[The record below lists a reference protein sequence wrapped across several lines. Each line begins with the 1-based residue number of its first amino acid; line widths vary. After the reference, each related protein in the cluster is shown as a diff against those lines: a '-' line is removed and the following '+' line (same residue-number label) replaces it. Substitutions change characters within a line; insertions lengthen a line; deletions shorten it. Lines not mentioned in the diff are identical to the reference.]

1 MQVTGKAVV
10 RAGLAVAIASIIAI
24 GSAQA
29 QVLKSGTFRGAGGHK
44 TSGQVSIVK
53 SGGRTKIVL
62 AKNFRLDGAPDPK
75 LAFGNGKYVRGTI
88 FAKLRRIRGKQE
100 YVVPKRLNPAKFSQV
115 WLWCERY
122 NVPLGVANIR

>member
-1 MQVTGKAVV
+1 MQATRSTLV
-10 RAGLAVAIASIIAI
+10 RAGLTIVAATVIAI

-29 QVLKSGTFRGAGGHK
+29 QVLKSGSFRGAGGHK
-44 TSGQVSIVK
+44 SSGTVTIVK
-53 SGGRTKIVL
+53 SGGRTKLVL
-62 AKNFRLDGAPDPK
+62 SKNFRLDGAPDPK

-88 FAKLRRIRGKQE
+88 FAKLRRIRGRQE
-100 YVVPKRLNPAKFSQV
+100 YIVPKRLNPAKFSQV